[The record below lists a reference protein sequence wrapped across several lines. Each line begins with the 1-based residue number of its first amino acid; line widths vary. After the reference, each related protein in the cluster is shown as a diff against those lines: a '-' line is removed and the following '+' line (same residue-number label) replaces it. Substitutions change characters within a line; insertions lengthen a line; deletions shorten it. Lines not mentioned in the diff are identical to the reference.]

1 MITIDYKKIMIA
13 TDGSDCSNLAIDKGI
28 ELARLSGG
36 TVYAVYV
43 MSTAYL
49 FDMDGGA
56 YSSVGTNPYWASIRK
71 ALKNQGQ
78 QAVDYIKCLVEAKG
92 INVKSV
98 LLEGNPSDELIRY
111 ADEEK
116 MDIVIM
122 GTLGKTGLDRI
133 LLGSVAGNLV
143 RHTKVSVMVVGKKAC
158 ASGVT

>member
-13 TDGSDCSNLAIDKGI
+13 TDGSDCSNLAIEKGI

-56 YSSVGTNPYWASIRK
+56 YPSVGTNPYWESIRE

-78 QAVDYIKCLVEAKG
+78 QAVDYIKDMGEAKG
-92 INVKSV
+92 INVKPI
-98 LLEGNPSDELIRY
+98 LLEGNPS
-111 ADEEK
+111 
-116 MDIVIM
+116 
-122 GTLGKTGLDRI
+122 
-133 LLGSVAGNLV
+133 N
-143 RHTKVSVMVVGKKAC
+143 
-158 ASGVT
+158 

>member
-56 YSSVGTNPYWASIRK
+56 YSSVSTNPYWESIRE

-78 QAVDYIKCLVEAKG
+78 QAVDCIKSLGKAKG
-92 INVKSV
+92 INVKSI
-98 LLEGNPSDELIRY
+98 LLEGNPSNELIRY

-122 GTLGKTGLDRI
+122 GTLGKTGVDRI
-133 LLGSVAGNLV
+133 LIGSVAGNLT
-143 RHTKVSVMVVGKKAC
+143 RHSKIPVMVVREKAC
-158 ASGVT
+158 A